1 MIIDKYNRIHDYL
14 RISLTDNCNLRCFY
28 CMPEEDYHF
37 TPAPQLM
44 QVDEIESLAKI
55 FVRLGVNKIRLTG
68 GEPLVRKDADKI
80 ILSLSKLPVKLTLT
94 TNGSRL
100 HEFVNVLEEANISSL
115 NISLDTLQPE
125 KFQLITRRD
134 QFKNVYDNI
143 QLLLEKNFHVKVNM
157 VVMKGLNESE
167 INDFVEWTKHEPVH
181 VRFIEFMPFTG
192 NRWTSNKVFTM
203 QQMLDMIKENYEIIR
218 LQDEKHDTAK
228 GYKAPG
234 HQGTFSIISTMSENF
249 CGNCNRMRLTAD
261 GKMKNCL
268 FSKHEVD
275 LLSALRNDEDVV
287 PLIFKS
293 ISNKAKELGGQFT
306 KDFEHLHAENIHN
319 RSMITIGG

>member
-28 CMPEEDYHF
+28 CMPEEDYDF
-37 TPAPQLM
+37 TPASKLM
-44 QVDEIESLAKI
+44 QAGEVESLAKI
-55 FVRLGVNKIRLTG
+55 FISLGVNKIRLTG
-68 GEPLVRKDADKI
+68 GEPLVRKDAAEI

-100 HEFVNVLEEANISSL
+100 HEFVDVLEEANIRSL

-134 QFKNVYDNI
+134 QFKKVYDNI
-143 QLLLEKNFHVKVNM
+143 QLLLKKNFHVKVNM
-157 VVMKGLNESE
+157 VVMKGLNDNE
-167 INDFVEWTKHEPVH
+167 INDFIEWTKHEPVH

-203 QQMLDMIKENYEIIR
+203 QQMLDVIKEKYEFVR
-218 LQDEKHDTAK
+218 LKDEKNDTAK
-228 GYKAPG
+228 GYKVLE
-234 HQGTFSIISTMSENF
+234 HQGTFAIISTMSANF
-249 CGNCNRMRLTAD
+249 CANCNRMRLTAD

-268 FSKHEVD
+268 FSEQETD
-275 LLSALRNDEDVV
+275 LLSALRNGEDVV
-287 PLIFKS
+287 PLIYKS
-293 ISNKAKELGGQFT
+293 IQSKAKELGGQFT
-306 KDFEHLHAENIHN
+306 TDFKNLHAEDIHN